1 MIQHYL
7 ITHGVHRLF
16 ERWGIDLTFSPEL
29 SVGLTVSLLVIS
41 LLVLVFVK
49 PYKGQSSPEK

>member
-1 MIQHYL
+1 MLSDRLVI
-7 ITHGVHRLF
+7 HRLL
-16 ERWGIDLTFSPEL
+16 EHWGIDLKLSPEL

-41 LLVLVFVK
+41 LLVLVFIK